1 MNAKRVVWIAAL
13 AAAGYVAVAIWLVNS
28 DFIEIPPLSASAL
41 ALILLAGVVQI
52 LAKFFYGLLFRES
65 VQAAGMEVRRWSAFK
80 AALVGAGI
88 ARLIPA
94 GGAITPVGMSWT
106 VRDEVDGGSTGP
118 AVRTVLLNYAG
129 LLMMTG
135 VGLFIARIEIPVF
148 KLSLFVLSPFIF
160 LLGVVLMFG
169 SGKLGT
175 LSKHLPRFVREKVED
190 AVIDH
195 LPRLE
200 SQIYIW
206 ARLLL
211 EAGALWLVLIAFGI
225 DLGGFQVVAAFGAS
239 ALAGGLPGPP
249 GGVVIVEG
257 TLGLILVAY
266 GVPGAAVVAPVLMFR
281 VISYWLPSGLG
292 LLAGGSTFLASDAAK
307 KARKTEPD
315 REEEEE

>member
-1 MNAKRVVWIAAL
+1 VNPKRVVWIAAL
-13 AAAGYVAVAIWLVNS
+13 AAVGYIAVAVWLVNS
-28 DFIEIPPLSASAL
+28 DFVEIPPLSASAL
-41 ALILLAGVVQI
+41 ALVLAAGVSQI
-52 LAKFFYGLLFRES
+52 AAKFFYGLLFRES
-65 VQAAGMEVRRWSAFK
+65 VREAGGSLRRWSAFK

-106 VRDEVDGGSTGP
+106 VRDEVEGGSTGP

-135 VGLFIARIEIPVF
+135 VGLFIARVDIPVF

-175 LSKHLPRFVREKVED
+175 LSKYLPRFIREKAQG

-195 LPRLE
+195 LPGLE

-206 ARLLL
+206 ARLFL
-211 EAGALWLVLIAFGI
+211 EAGALWLVLVAFGI
-225 DLGGFQVVAAFGAS
+225 DVDGFQVIAAFGAS

-266 GVPGAAVVAPVLMFR
+266 SVPAAAVVAPVLVFR

-292 LLAGGSTFLASDAAK
+292 LLAGGSTFLSSDAAK
-307 KARKTEPD
+307 KARDHESIGGD
-315 REEEEE
+315 EE

>member
-13 AAAGYVAVAIWLVNS
+13 AAVAYIAVAIWLVNS
-28 DFIEIPPLSASAL
+28 DFVDIPPLSGSAL
-41 ALILLAGVVQI
+41 ALVVAAGVSQI
-52 LAKFFYGLLFRES
+52 AAKFFYGMLFRES
-65 VQAAGMEVRRWSAFK
+65 VQEAGGALKRWSAFK

-135 VGLFIARIEIPVF
+135 VGLFVARVDFPVF

-160 LLGVVLMFG
+160 VLGVVLMFG

-175 LSKHLPRFVREKVED
+175 LSKYLPRFVREKVKD

-195 LPRLE
+195 LPGWE
-200 SQIYIW
+200 SQFYIW
-206 ARLLL
+206 ARLFL
-211 EAGALWLVLIAFGI
+211 EAGALWLVMFAFGI
-225 DLGGFQVVAAFGAS
+225 DLDAFQVIAAFGAS

-249 GGVVIVEG
+249 GGVVVVEG

-266 GVPGAAVVAPVLMFR
+266 GVPAAAAVAPVLMFR

-292 LLAGGSTFLASDAAK
+292 LLAGGTTFLSSDAAK
-307 KARKTEPD
+307 KARHTGTGSLD
-315 REEEEE
+315 EE

>member
-1 MNAKRVVWIAAL
+1 MNPKRVVWIAAL
-13 AAAGYVAVAIWLVNS
+13 AAVGYVAAAILLVNS
-28 DFIEIPPLSASAL
+28 DFVEIPPLSGSAL
-41 ALILLAGVVQI
+41 ALVLAAGVSQI
-52 LAKFFYGLLFRES
+52 AAKFFYGLLFRES
-65 VQAAGMEVRRWSAFK
+65 VQEAGGNLKRWSAFK

-129 LLMMTG
+129 LLIMTG
-135 VGLFIARIEIPVF
+135 VGLFIARVEIPIF

-175 LSKHLPRFVREKVED
+175 LSKYLPRFIREKVKD

-195 LPRLE
+195 LPGLE
-200 SQIYIW
+200 SQAYIW
-206 ARLLL
+206 ARLFL

-225 DLGGFQVVAAFGAS
+225 DVDGFQVMAAFGAS

-249 GGVVIVEG
+249 GGVVIVAG

-266 GVPGAAVVAPVLMFR
+266 GVPAAAVVAPVLVFR

-292 LLAGGSTFLASDAAK
+292 LLAGGSTFLSSDAAK
-307 KARKTEPD
+307 KARDPQSVNSQDE
-315 REEEEE
+315 

>member
-1 MNAKRVVWIAAL
+1 VNAKRVVWIAAL
-13 AAAGYVAVAIWLVNS
+13 AAVAYIAVAIWLVNS
-28 DFIEIPPLSASAL
+28 DFVDIPPLSGSAL
-41 ALILLAGVVQI
+41 ALVVAAGVSQI
-52 LAKFFYGLLFRES
+52 AAKFFYGMLFRES
-65 VQAAGMEVRRWSAFK
+65 VQEAGGALKRWSAFK

-135 VGLFIARIEIPVF
+135 VGLFVARVDFPVF

-160 LLGVVLMFG
+160 VLGVVLMFG

-175 LSKHLPRFVREKVED
+175 LSKYLPRFVREKVKD

-195 LPRLE
+195 LPGWE
-200 SQIYIW
+200 SQFYIW
-206 ARLLL
+206 ARLFL
-211 EAGALWLVLIAFGI
+211 EAGALWLVMFAFGI
-225 DLGGFQVVAAFGAS
+225 DLDAFQVIAAFGAS

-249 GGVVIVEG
+249 GGVVVVEG

-266 GVPGAAVVAPVLMFR
+266 GVPAAAAVAPVLMFR

-292 LLAGGSTFLASDAAK
+292 LLAGGTTFLSSDAAK
-307 KARKTEPD
+307 KARHTGTGSLD
-315 REEEEE
+315 EE

>member
-1 MNAKRVVWIAAL
+1 VNPKRVVWIAAFV
-13 AAAGYVAVAIWLVNS
+13 GVAYIGVAIWVVNS
-28 DFIEIPPLSASAL
+28 DFVEIPDLSGSAL
-41 ALILLAGVVQI
+41 ALVLAAGVTQI
-52 LAKFFYGLLFRES
+52 AAKFFFGLLFRES
-65 VQAAGMEVRRWSAFK
+65 VQEAGGNLRRWSAFK

-106 VRDEVDGGSTGP
+106 VRDEIDGGSTGP

-135 VGLFIARIEIPVF
+135 VGLFIARVDIPIF
-148 KLSLFVLSPFIF
+148 KLSLFVLSPFVF

-169 SGKLGT
+169 SGKLET
-175 LSKHLPRFVREKVED
+175 LSKYLPRFVREKVKD

-195 LPRLE
+195 LPGFE

-206 ARLLL
+206 ARLFL
-211 EAGALWLVLIAFGI
+211 EASALWLVLIAFGI
-225 DLGGFQVVAAFGAS
+225 EVDIFQVMAAFGAS

-266 GVPGAAVVAPVLMFR
+266 GVPAAAVVAPVLVFR

-292 LLAGGSTFLASDAAK
+292 LLAGGSTFLSSDAAK
-307 KARKTEPD
+307 KAQDTKSEKD
-315 REEEEE
+315 AEE

>member
-1 MNAKRVVWIAAL
+1 VNPKRVVWVAGVAAVAYIA
-13 AAAGYVAVAIWLVNS
+13 VAVWLVNS
-28 DFIEIPPLSASAL
+28 DFIEIPPLSGSAL
-41 ALILLAGVVQI
+41 ALVVGAGVSQI
-52 LAKFFYGLLFRES
+52 TAKFFFGLLFRES
-65 VQAAGMEVRRWSAFK
+65 VQEAGGQLKRWSAFK

-135 VGLFIARIEIPVF
+135 VGLFIARVDIPVF
-148 KLSLFVLSPFIF
+148 KLSLFVLAPFIF

-175 LSKHLPRFVREKVED
+175 LSRYLPRFVREKVKD

-195 LPRLE
+195 LPGFE
-200 SQIYIW
+200 SQLYIW
-206 ARLLL
+206 ARLIL

-225 DLGGFQVVAAFGAS
+225 EVDAFQVMAAFGAS

-249 GGVVIVEG
+249 GGVVVVEG

-266 GVPGAAVVAPVLMFR
+266 GLPAAAVVAPVLVFR

-292 LLAGGSTFLASDAAK
+292 LLAGGSTFLSSDAAK
-307 KARKTEPD
+307 KAQDSESRSSGDE
-315 REEEEE
+315 

>member
-1 MNAKRVVWIAAL
+1 MNPKRVVWVAGLAAVAYIAA
-13 AAAGYVAVAIWLVNS
+13 AIWVVNS
-28 DFIEIPPLSASAL
+28 DFIDIPPLSGSAL
-41 ALILLAGVVQI
+41 ALVLAAGVSQI
-52 LAKFFYGLLFRES
+52 AAKFFFGLLFRES
-65 VQAAGMEVRRWSAFK
+65 VQEAGGRLKRWSAFK

-135 VGLFIARIEIPVF
+135 VGLFIARVDIPIF

-160 LLGVVLMFG
+160 LLGLVLMFG

-175 LSKHLPRFVREKVED
+175 LSRYLPRFVREKVKD

-195 LPRLE
+195 LPGVE
-200 SQIYIW
+200 SQLYIW
-206 ARLLL
+206 ARLFL

-225 DLGGFQVVAAFGAS
+225 EMDGFQVMAAFGAS

-266 GVPGAAVVAPVLMFR
+266 GVPAAAVVAPVLVFR

-292 LLAGGSTFLASDAAK
+292 LLAGGSTFLSSDAAR
-307 KARKTEPD
+307 KAQDTESGKG
-315 REEEEE
+315 EEE

>member
-1 MNAKRVVWIAAL
+1 MNAKRVVWFAAL
-13 AAAGYVAVAIWLVNS
+13 AGVAYIAVAIWLVNS
-28 DFIEIPPLSASAL
+28 DFVDIPPLSGSAL
-41 ALILLAGVVQI
+41 ALVLGAGLSQI
-52 LAKFFYGLLFRES
+52 AAKFFYGLLFRES
-65 VQAAGMEVRRWSAFK
+65 IQAAGGQLRRWSAFK

-129 LLMMTG
+129 LLMMAG
-135 VGLFIARIEIPVF
+135 VGLFVARVEIPGL

-175 LSKHLPRFVREKVED
+175 LSKYLPRFVREKVKD

-195 LPRLE
+195 LPGWE

-206 ARLLL
+206 ARLFL
-211 EAGALWLVLIAFGI
+211 EAGALWLVMLAFGI
-225 DLGGFQVVAAFGAS
+225 DLDAFQVIAAFGAS

-249 GGVVIVEG
+249 GGVVVVEG

-266 GVPGAAVVAPVLMFR
+266 GVPAAAAVAPVLVFR

-292 LLAGGSTFLASDAAK
+292 LLAGGSTFLSSDAAK
-307 KARKTEPD
+307 KAQEPKSAHS
-315 REEEEE
+315 EEE